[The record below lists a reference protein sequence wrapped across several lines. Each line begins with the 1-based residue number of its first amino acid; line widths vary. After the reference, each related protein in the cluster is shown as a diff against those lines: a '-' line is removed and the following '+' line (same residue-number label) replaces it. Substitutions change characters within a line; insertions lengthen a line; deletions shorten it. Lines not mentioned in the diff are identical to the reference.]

1 MAMIENKK
9 KIKGLPVIFAVALL
23 AVALFPLQS
32 ARGLL
37 SQSADSAAATPVN
50 ISHSGSDSGNPLI
63 GVDSNNAAY
72 VVWMEF
78 LGKRTFA
85 FATNKSGSWST
96 PSAFEQV
103 VYEAEEAGFPDF
115 AVSSGGQAHLS
126 WQDGRVTS
134 YDIFHISYNNGWS
147 ATTNVSDA
155 NEGGSAY
162 SGCAVNPVDNF
173 AYVVWQDGTGRETD
187 WDILLRYRSPSGAW
201 SAMQALPVGTGYMP
215 KIAFDATG
223 TAHLTWMTRGSDT
236 STVWYSKNRTPQ
248 NLSGWT
254 QPIII
259 ESNTGQDWCYPR
271 VDADKAGNAYFI
283 WLSRAQGA
291 DAIAFRKI
299 SAAGVLSDKSLAS
312 TAGVTA
318 ADGALAVNKTSG
330 QAYVAWAQGGEI
342 FVNSYGTTWSGA
354 QNMTNTAAS
363 DAQPSIAVDASG
375 NLHLVYAELVGGNWD
390 IMYLGTS
397 GGAPPPVVK
406 PKPPLALALDTSL
419 DDTQT
424 LKINALSWAR
434 NPDNSSLTIQN
445 YKIFRKTGSQN
456 FALVATVSGSTFT
469 YQDTG
474 LSLSQK
480 YSYALTTVSSDTQES
495 ELSDTA
501 VEASTF
507 QPLSPACKTVT
518 NSALFRKEKINVIS
532 WARNPLNGAITVLQY
547 NIYRKLSMQSDSQY
561 QMIASVGAGV
571 LEYMD
576 RKLSASDTFY
586 YYITTVDT
594 GNTESKPSAVVKEG
608 A

>member
-1 MAMIENKK
+1 MTMIENGKK
-9 KIKGLPVIFAVALL
+9 NKALLVIFALALL
-23 AVALFPLQS
+23 AVALFPW
-32 ARGLL
+32 RRIPGLMA
-37 SQSADSAAATPVN
+37 QGADPAAATPIN
-50 ISHSGSDSGNPLI
+50 ISHSGSDSGFPI
-63 GVDSNNAAY
+63 VGVDANNAAY
-72 VVWMEF
+72 VLWIEF
-78 LGKRTFA
+78 LGQRTFT
-85 FATNKSGSWST
+85 FATNKSGAWST
-96 PSAFEQV
+96 PGAFEHV

-115 AVSSGGQAHLS
+115 AVSSGGQAHVS

-155 NEGGSAY
+155 NAGGSAY

-173 AYVVWQDGTGRETD
+173 AYVVWQDGTGRDVD
-187 WDILLRYRSPSGAW
+187 WNILLRYRSPAGAW
-201 SAMQALPVGTGYMP
+201 AAMQVLPVGTGYMP

-223 TAHLTWMTRGSDT
+223 TAHLTWMTRGSAT

-248 NLSGWT
+248 NPSGWT
-254 QPIII
+254 QPIVI
-259 ESNTGQDWCYPR
+259 EGDTGQDWCYPR

-283 WLSRAQGA
+283 WLSLAQGA
-291 DAIAFRKI
+291 DAIVLRKV
-299 SAAGVLSDKSLAS
+299 SAAGVLSDKLLAS

-342 FVNSYGTTWSGA
+342 LVNSYGTVWSGA

-363 DAQPSIAVDASG
+363 DVQPSIAVDASG
-375 NLHLVYAELVGGNWD
+375 NLHLVYAELVGGNWE

-424 LKINALSWAR
+424 QKINTLSWAR
-434 NPDNSSLTIQN
+434 NPDNSSLTIQS
-445 YKIFRKTGSQN
+445 YKVFRKTGSQD
-456 FALVATVSGSTFT
+456 FGLVGIVSGNTFS
-469 YQDTG
+469 YQDNG
-474 LSLSQK
+474 LPLSQK
-480 YSYALTTVSSDTQES
+480 YSYALTTVSSDAQES
-495 ELSDTA
+495 DLSDPA
-501 VEASTF
+501 VEVSTF
-507 QPLSPACKTVT
+507 QPLGPDCKTVT

-532 WARNPLNGAITVLQY
+532 WNRNPLNGAITILQY
-547 NIYRKLSMQSDSQY
+547 NIYRKLSTQSDSQY
-561 QMIASVGAGV
+561 QKIASVGSGV

-576 RKLSASDTFY
+576 RKLSTSDTLY

-594 GNTESKPSAVVKEG
+594 GNTESKPSAVAKEG
-608 A
+608 T

>member
-1 MAMIENKK
+1 MIENKK

-32 ARGLL
+32 ARGFL
-37 SQSADSAAATPVN
+37 SQSADSAVATPVN

-96 PSAFEQV
+96 PSAVEQV
-103 VYEAEEAGFPDF
+103 VYDAEEAGFPDF

-173 AYVVWQDGTGRETD
+173 VYVVWQDGTGRDVD
-187 WDILLRYRSPSGAW
+187 WNILLRYRSPAGAW
-201 SAMQALPVGTGYMP
+201 AAMQVLPVGTGYMP

-223 TAHLTWMTRGSDT
+223 TAHLTWMTRGSAT

-248 NLSGWT
+248 NPSGWT

-259 ESNTGQDWCYPR
+259 ESDTGQDWCYPR
-271 VDADKAGNAYFI
+271 IDADKAGNAYFI
-283 WLSRAQGA
+283 WLSRTQGA

-299 SAAGVLSDKSLAS
+299 SAAGLLSDKSLAS
-312 TAGVTA
+312 TAGVTT
-318 ADGALAVNKTSG
+318 ADGALAVNKTNG

-342 FVNSYGTTWSGA
+342 FVNSYGTIWSGA

-363 DAQPSIAVDASG
+363 DAQPSIAVDASS

-424 LKINALSWAR
+424 LKINTLSWAR

-456 FALVATVSGSTFT
+456 FALVDTVSGSTFT

-480 YSYALTTVSSDTQES
+480 YSYALTTVASDTQES

-501 VEASTF
+501 VEVSTF
-507 QPLSPACKTVT
+507 QPLSPTCKTVT
-518 NSALFRKEKINVIS
+518 NSALFRKEKINIVS
-532 WARNPLNGAITVLQY
+532 WKQNSLNDAITILQY
-547 NIYRKLSMQSDSQY
+547 NIYRKLSTQSDSQY
-561 QMIASVGAGV
+561 QKIASVGAGV